1 MARFFSLT
9 RGRTE
14 IDILDLIAERYGWT
28 IQQIMETDAD
38 LFIGL
43 AGRALNEKRRS
54 EARAEWLAA
63 LPFMYLKWLKFVS
76 FKDFYDS
83 QTRANLDL
91 RPTDQILDEAEQVR
105 REVEGEQGGSVQT
118 GRFDLHRQR

>member
-43 AGRALNEKRRS
+43 AGRVINEKRRS
-54 EARAEWLAA
+54 EARDEWLAA

-83 QTRANLDL
+83 QTGANLDL
-91 RPTDQILDEAEQVR
+91 RPTTEILADVEKIRAELR
-105 REVEGEQGGSVQT
+105 GE
-118 GRFDLHRQR
+118 

>member
-1 MARFFSLT
+1 MERFFSLS

-38 LFIGL
+38 LFTGL
-43 AGRALNEKRRS
+43 VVRAINEKRRR
-54 EARAEWLAA
+54 EAREEWLAA

-76 FKDFYDS
+76 FKDFYES
-83 QTRANLDL
+83 ATGANIDL
-91 RPTDQILDEAEQVR
+91 RPSDQILA
-105 REVEGEQGGSVQT
+105 EVEQIRAEMRG
-118 GRFDLHRQR
+118 D